1 MIIFEEVGHKTD
13 DMIKKR
19 HADAFK
25 YMGEGRLLDKKTET
39 IMLDVLNVMYNPER
53 NQRFKDYIGNPIR
66 QVIEALFFAAHDK
79 GLLPDECFD
88 EIRKAKDDEKKVILL
103 DCSRYMA
110 GIDTKCHKRFGE
122 KGKDGKGGDSIFP
135 DDEAT
140 LLRGCINI
148 CNESSH
154 FNPKKEK
161 TCDEAYLGCALN
173 LCHIISFFGRYVEA
187 HPDVEANKSKIRD
200 VAATGA
206 DQVKKSGSRVSFP
219 HKR

>member
-161 TCDEAYLGCALN
+161 PCDEAYLGCALN

-187 HPDVEANKSKIRD
+187 HPNVEANKSKIRD